1 MQCTRRNVASA
12 VGAMALA
19 ALAAQNGP
27 AQADA
32 VADFYKGQVLTILIG
47 HPPGGSYD
55 LYAQL
60 AAQYLG
66 KHVPGNPKV
75 VVEHR
80 PGGGGG
86 LAATYLFSK
95 APTDGSMIALLPETL
110 AQLQLMDPKRS
121 RWDMAKIK
129 YIGRFADVNSAYG
142 VRSDA
147 PATTIEAM
155 KTTPVNV
162 GCSGRASTG
171 TQLPQV
177 AKNLLGLKFNLVCG
191 YKGSGPFMLALERGE
206 VDMIVLNWGTWRA
219 KLMDQIKAG
228 KYKIIAQSGL
238 ERTEELKHVPLIQE
252 LIGDERVD
260 AVHRFLGG
268 GAPVGRALFGAPG
281 MPDDRIAALRVA
293 FDKLVKDPAF
303 LADAEKRLAMISP
316 RTGAQVDKFSQ
327 AILNTPK
334 EMVALAQQGLT
345 GYQANCPAESCAR
358 KK

>member
-1 MQCTRRNVASA
+1 MQYSRRHVASA
-12 VGAMALA
+12 VGALALA
-19 ALAAQNGP
+19 ALAVPGAP
-27 AQADA
+27 AKADA
-32 VADFYKGQVLTILIG
+32 VADFYKGQVLTILLG

-121 RWDMAKIK
+121 RWDMAKVK
-129 YIGRFADVNSAYG
+129 YIGRFSDVNSAYG
-142 VRSDA
+142 VRSGA

-155 KTTPVNV
+155 KTTQVNV

-171 TQLPQV
+171 TQLPLV
-177 AKNLLGLKFNLVCG
+177 AKNLLGMKFNLVCG

-219 KLMDQIKAG
+219 KLIDQIKAG

-238 ERTEELKHVPLIQE
+238 ERTEELKDVPLIQE
-252 LIGDERVD
+252 LIGDEKVD

-281 MPDDRIAALRVA
+281 TPVDRIAALRVA
-293 FDKLVKDPAF
+293 FDKMVNDPAF
-303 LADAEKRLAMISP
+303 LADAKKRLAMISP

-327 AILNTPK
+327 AILSTPK
-334 EMVALAQQGLT
+334 DVVTLAQQGLL
-345 GYQANCPAESCAR
+345 GYQANCPADSCAR

>member
-1 MQCTRRNVASA
+1 MHYTRRYLASA
-12 VGAMALA
+12 IGALA
-19 ALAAQNGP
+19 VAALIVPGSQAR
-27 AQADA
+27 ADA
-32 VADFYKGQVLTILIG
+32 VADFYKGKVLTILLG

-66 KHVPGNPKV
+66 KYIPGNPKV

-110 AQLQLMDPKRS
+110 GQLQLMDPKRS

-177 AKNLLGLKFNLVCG
+177 AKNLLGIKFNLVCG

-206 VDMIVLNWGTWRA
+206 VDMIVMNWGTWQA
-219 KLMDQIKAG
+219 KLIDQIKAG

-238 ERTEELKHVPLIQE
+238 ERTEGLEDVPLIQE
-252 LIGDERVD
+252 LIGDEKVD

-268 GAPVGRALFGAPG
+268 GAPIGRALLGAPG
-281 MPDDRIAALRVA
+281 MPDDRVAALRAA
-293 FDKLVKDPAF
+293 FDKMVKDPEF
-303 LADAEKRLAMISP
+303 LADAKKRQATISP
-316 RTGAQVDKFSQ
+316 RNGAQLDKFSQ
-327 AILNTPK
+327 AILNAPK
-334 EMVALAQQGLT
+334 EVVALAQQGLT
-345 GYQANCPAESCAR
+345 GYKANCPKDSCAR

>member
-1 MQCTRRNVASA
+1 MKCLGKMVSGIGAVA
-12 VGAMALA
+12 VA
-19 ALAAQNGP
+19 ALVVSGAP
-27 AQADA
+27 AKADS
-32 VADFYKGQVLTILIG
+32 VADFYKGKVLTILLG

-60 AAQYLG
+60 GAMHIG
-66 KHVPGNPKV
+66 KYIPGNPNV

-86 LAATYLFSK
+86 LAANYFFGK

-110 AQLQLMDPKRS
+110 AQLQLMEPKRS
-121 RWDMAKIK
+121 RWDMAKIR

-147 PATTIEAM
+147 PATTIEGM
-155 KTTPVNV
+155 KTTQVNV

-171 TQLPQV
+171 TQLPLI
-177 AKNLLGLKFNLVCG
+177 AKNLAGMKWNLVCG

-206 VDMIVLNWGTWRA
+206 VDMLVLNWATWRA

-238 ERTEELKHVPLIQE
+238 ERTEELKDVPLIQE
-252 LIGDERVD
+252 LIGDEKVG
-260 AVHRFLGG
+260 AVHRFLAG

-281 MPDDRIAALRVA
+281 MPDERIAALRTA
-293 FDKLVKDPAF
+293 FDKMVMDPAF
-303 LADAEKRLAMISP
+303 IADANKRVALLSP
-316 RTGAQVDKFSQ
+316 KSGAQVDKYSQ
-327 AILNTPK
+327 AILNAPK
-334 EMVALAQQGLT
+334 EVVALAQQGLT
-345 GYQANCPAESCAR
+345 GYQANCPADSCAR
-358 KK
+358 KKK

>member
-1 MQCTRRNVASA
+1 MQYTRRHIASA
-12 VGAMALA
+12 IAAVALA
-19 ALAAQNGP
+19 AFAAPSGP
-27 AQADA
+27 ARADS
-32 VADFYKGQVLTILIG
+32 VADFYQGKVLTILLG

-66 KHVPGNPKV
+66 KYIPGNPKV

-86 LAATYLFSK
+86 LAATYFFSK

-177 AKNLLGLKFNLVCG
+177 AKNLLGMKFNLVCG
-191 YKGSGPFMLALERGE
+191 YKGSAPFMLALERGE
-206 VDMIVLNWGTWRA
+206 VDMIVMNWGTWRA
-219 KLMDQIKAG
+219 KLTDQIKAG

-238 ERTEELKHVPLIQE
+238 ERTDELKDVPLIQE
-252 LIGDERVD
+252 LIGDAKVD

-268 GAPVGRALFGAPG
+268 GAPLGRALLGAPG
-281 MPDDRIAALRVA
+281 MPDDRIAALRAA
-293 FDKLVKDPAF
+293 FDKMVKDPAF
-303 LADAEKRLAMISP
+303 LADAKKRKAMISP
-316 RTGAQVDKFSQ
+316 RNGAQVDKYSQ

-334 EMVALAQQGLT
+334 EVVGLARKGLI
-345 GYQANCPAESCAR
+345 GYKANCPTESCA
-358 KK
+358 KKK